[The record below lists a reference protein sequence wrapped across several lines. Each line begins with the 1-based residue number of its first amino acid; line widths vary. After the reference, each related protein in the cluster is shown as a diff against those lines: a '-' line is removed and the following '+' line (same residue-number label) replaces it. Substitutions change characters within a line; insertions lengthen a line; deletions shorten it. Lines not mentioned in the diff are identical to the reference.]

1 MGRQRGA
8 IERFQPT
15 GLSTAYQLLPQMLK
29 KAGYKT
35 HAVGKWHLGYC
46 NKDFLPTRWELI
58 FVFVFLQILDFLDGV
73 LTLSS
78 ECTSSQLTTDQGN
91 RIGRTNEKN
100 SKKPS

>member
-15 GLSTAYQLLPQMLK
+15 GLSTKYGLLPQMLK

-35 HAVGKWHLGYC
+35 HAVGKWHLGYH
-46 NKDFLPTRWELI
+46 NEDFLPTRLESRKN
-58 FVFVFLQILDFLDGV
+58 ILYFLDGA

-78 ECTSSQLTTDQGN
+78 ECTSNQHTTDQGKRMQN
-91 RIGRTNEKN
+91 KVQD
-100 SKKPS
+100 